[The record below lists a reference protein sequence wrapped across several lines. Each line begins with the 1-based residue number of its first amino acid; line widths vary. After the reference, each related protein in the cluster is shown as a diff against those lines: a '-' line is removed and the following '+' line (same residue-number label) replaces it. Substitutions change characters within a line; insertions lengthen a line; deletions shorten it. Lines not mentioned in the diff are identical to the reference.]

1 MKKLGIYAVMA
12 VFVGV
17 MSGCLDDDN
26 NYNYKQ
32 INDLQGGNFN
42 IENINSGYNLIEGDE
57 LVLAPTFNR
66 QHYARRQL
74 RMVHRQTVADR

>member
-1 MKKLGIYAVMA
+1 MKKLGIYAVMT

-42 IENINSGYNLIEGDE
+42 IENINSGYNLIEGGRIGIG
-57 LVLAPTFNR
+57 A
-66 QHYARRQL
+66 YI
-74 RMVHRQTVADR
+74 

>member
-57 LVLAPTFNR
+57 LLLPPTFNFTIDSITPDVN
-66 QHYARRQL
+66 YE
-74 RMVHRQTVADR
+74 

>member
-1 MKKLGIYAVMA
+1 MKKLGIYAVMT

-42 IENINSGYNLIEGDE
+42 IENINSI
-57 LVLAPTFNR
+57 T
-66 QHYARRQL
+66 
-74 RMVHRQTVADR
+74 

>member
-42 IENINSGYNLIEGDE
+42 IENINSGYNLIEGD
-57 LVLAPTFNR
+57 
-66 QHYARRQL
+66 
-74 RMVHRQTVADR
+74 

>member
-26 NYNYKQ
+26 NYNYRLMTYKVV
-32 INDLQGGNFN
+32 IS
-42 IENINSGYNLIEGDE
+42 I
-57 LVLAPTFNR
+57 
-66 QHYARRQL
+66 L
-74 RMVHRQTVADR
+74 RISILDIT